1 VAATWPEDAVGAVV
15 EVVVEVDREDEDEAF
30 EPLEVAPPREPETV
44 VLTTDVRSASA
55 RAAADAA

>member
-1 VAATWPEDAVGAVV
+1 VV

-44 VLTTDVRSASA
+44 VLTADVRSASA